1 MLQTAIYCH
10 HFRPNRHILSTWLRH
25 LVLIDAGKLPRTL
38 SPETA
43 SRALNLPSSTP
54 YSGRSEEKVSISI
67 TEIIAST
74 RTVPVRSLNT
84 EPPFGCQD
92 RCDEREVSHP
102 PYVSPCDT
110 SLTPFSSRCKRL
122 SGAMKVTVL
131 MIAGL
136 SLVAAC
142 TSSPRKGPGASGRD
156 GGDLARPARSQGLSA
171 PPVALLFVSM
181 DSNHDHFVSREEV
194 DNGID
199 LEWRALAGPD
209 RVHQSAVQMSNWAAE
224 TLGDL
229 NALPSPI
236 AFDSNLDGTITA
248 SEFRIR
254 LIDIFG
260 RIDKNRDGLL
270 SRAEFLTAPRAVDS
284 NEPTMPRDSQ
294 RRGPPPGRR
303 Q

>member
-1 MLQTAIYCH
+1 
-10 HFRPNRHILSTWLRH
+10 
-25 LVLIDAGKLPRTL
+25 
-38 SPETA
+38 
-43 SRALNLPSSTP
+43 
-54 YSGRSEEKVSISI
+54 
-67 TEIIAST
+67 
-74 RTVPVRSLNT
+74 
-84 EPPFGCQD
+84 
-92 RCDEREVSHP
+92 
-102 PYVSPCDT
+102 
-110 SLTPFSSRCKRL
+110 
-122 SGAMKVTVL
+122 MKVTVL

-156 GGDLARPARSQGLSA
+156 GGDLARPARPQGLSA